1 MAAGE
6 GDGSDSD
13 DDQMASNPGAS
24 AAVSL
29 GRISHRSLSRSASI
43 SHDIIIP
50 NSLQPHALSPFLVV
64 SRAIARNDP
73 RRHVARPRA
82 PTGCH

>member
-29 GRISHRSLSRSASI
+29 GRISYRSLSRSASR
-43 SHDIIIP
+43 SHVIPIP
-50 NSLQPHALSPFLVV
+50 NSLQPLSLTSLVV
-64 SRAIARNDP
+64 SRAIAGNDP